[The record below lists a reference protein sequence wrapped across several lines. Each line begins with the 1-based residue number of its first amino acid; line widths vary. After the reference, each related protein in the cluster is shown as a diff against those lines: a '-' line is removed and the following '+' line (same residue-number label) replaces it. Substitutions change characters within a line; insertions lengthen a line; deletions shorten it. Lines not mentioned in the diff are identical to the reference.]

1 MYQQKCIMT
10 VYNKFPKALSGEHH
24 RIHASVALMLHEWT
38 SSRAEKRPADFSK
51 ITVQV
56 INKACANSSTKYPL
70 WPAFLHSTDLST
82 FASQLAPEHQW
93 WIGDRRSDDVAV
105 EDSTHAISFYY
116 LSIIITLYFDR
127 YRSQIC
133 ATQGVIP
140 TPCQREGSRS
150 PHPRSSETHP
160 QACCSGRGDA

>member
-56 INKACANSSTKYPL
+56 INKACANLLWHPIIFFFFSLFNSLYYYCSHLTDDFTFAICSCLPITHSDSVLIRCCDSVLVLLFRWLVMTPVLYVDSGWVIYLLFL
-70 WPAFLHSTDLST
+70 WPIVLVTLLSLWC
-82 FASQLAPEHQW
+82 SLW
-93 WIGDRRSDDVAV
+93 SW
-105 EDSTHAISFYY
+105 
-116 LSIIITLYFDR
+116 LYC
-127 YRSQIC
+127 SQIL
-133 ATQGVIP
+133 
-140 TPCQREGSRS
+140 
-150 PHPRSSETHP
+150 
-160 QACCSGRGDA
+160 